1 MKKYK
6 VMSMNTT
13 ITITS
18 KGQTTIPVE
27 IRRHFGIDKSGGE
40 LIANFDEKKGELI
53 ISKPTDINELT
64 ARISSY
70 IKPGIK
76 PLLNV
81 DEFYQANREIK

>member
-1 MKKYK
+1 MYK
-6 VMSMNTT
+6 VRNMNTT

-18 KGQTTIPVE
+18 KGQTTLPIA
-27 IRRHFGIDKSGGE
+27 IRRHFGLEKSGGE

-53 ISKPTDINELT
+53 ISKPTDIYELRK
-64 ARISSY
+64 RIKSY